1 VVAIVLLGFL
11 VVGPR
16 GVLLA
21 GLSAPFVVSGVRG
34 LSRRVVSTDAVRSD
48 VPLLIDLIAA
58 ALRTGAPPSQAVA
71 AVAEVAPS
79 ALRAGLKRT
88 ATLLQLG
95 APPVEAWAA
104 LREIRALGPIAD
116 VAARSAHSGIKL
128 ADGLERQ
135 AIELRAELK
144 TAAIRGANR
153 VATMA
158 IIPLGLCFLP
168 AFVCIGIVPI
178 VVGVAGDAFAAVS
191 P

>member
-88 ATLLQLG
+88 ATLLQ
-95 APPVEAWAA
+95 PWAA